1 MCIRDREKLA
11 AQVARLDALGPGRLD
26 DFAEGGFVARD
37 ERDPAARRVSCAWR
51 AAYAASGDRDQL
63 ALAEA
68 LDRGAP
74 SGGAAQRLH
83 GASTVE
89 DGVLTLSGERDLER
103 TVEGKTY
110 HRIERSHGTF
120 SRSFTLPE
128 DSDAESVAAQF
139 TNGVLAVRVAKR
151 EEALRKSIEV
161 RVE

>member
-1 MCIRDREKLA
+1 MNTLSIWNPIHDM
-11 AQVARLDALGPGRLD
+11 DALFHNRLASVLGGEGQASVAWSPVVDIEETEQDYVIRAELPG
-26 DFAEGGFVARD
+26 
-37 ERDPAARRVSCAWR
+37 
-51 AAYAASGDRDQL
+51 
-63 ALAEA
+63 
-68 LDRGAP
+68 
-74 SGGAAQRLH
+74 LH
-83 GASTVE
+83 KDKVKVTVE

-151 EEALRKSIEV
+151 EEALPKSIEV

>member
-1 MCIRDREKLA
+1 MNTLSIWNPTHEM
-11 AQVARLDALGPGRLD
+11 DALFHNRLASVLGGERQASVAWSPVVDIEETEKDYVISAELPGLD
-26 DFAEGGFVARD
+26 KDKVK
-37 ERDPAARRVSCAWR
+37 V
-51 AAYAASGDRDQL
+51 
-63 ALAEA
+63 
-68 LDRGAP
+68 
-74 SGGAAQRLH
+74 
-83 GASTVE
+83 TVE

-139 TNGVLAVRVAKR
+139 TKGVLVVRVAKR
-151 EEALRKSIEV
+151 EEALPKSIEV